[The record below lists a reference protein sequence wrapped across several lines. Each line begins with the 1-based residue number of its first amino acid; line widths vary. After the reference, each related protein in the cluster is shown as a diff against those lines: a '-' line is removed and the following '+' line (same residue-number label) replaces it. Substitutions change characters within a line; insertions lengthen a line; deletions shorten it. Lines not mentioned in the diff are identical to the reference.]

1 MPFGPKQMEQ
11 RRFSLSALRSLG
23 MGKSRMEQII
33 VEEARHLVARF
44 ASRKSSAFLPYF
56 DLATSVTNIISVF
69 TFGKRIDSDVGEFLD
84 VLNNINE
91 IQRCA
96 EPFNFLPLLR
106 FVPGSGYRKCRA
118 LQTQIDRYFQLR
130 MKDAREGC
138 PEQCFVRMYDSKI
151 KAAKTVKSTEAFH
164 DEENLRAVVTDLFV
178 AGFETTANTLQW
190 ALLFMLRHPDVQRRV
205 QVELDQHIDA
215 GRMPSLSD
223 RAELPY
229 TEATLL
235 EIQRIASVA
244 PLAVP
249 HASTKDAVIGGYVIP
264 KGTVILSNIW
274 AIHHD
279 PNLWENPDQF
289 NPERFLDKETNQLRR
304 RNELIPFCIGRRKC
318 IGEQLANAELF
329 LLFTH
334 LMQRFHF
341 RTPKGVAPPTLKTS
355 CLVAHSPLAFEVC
368 AIPRNALQK
377 TA

>member
-1 MPFGPKQMEQ
+1 
-11 RRFSLSALRSLG
+11 
-23 MGKSRMEQII
+23 MEQII

-44 ASRKSSAFLPYF
+44 TSRKSSAFLPYF